1 MAAQKTQNNPPGKW
15 VLPQTPSPGSK
26 LPCAHFCH
34 KSIFAMPI
42 LLNLLL
48 FILLVAVTSYAPAA
62 NAQWQVNENA
72 RSETGA
78 LIRTAYTHND
88 AGYSLEVYKDTA
100 AAIRL
105 RFSLANGLFGLIK
118 EACPTYQIDSG
129 TPANRS
135 INDAPCLSGDTWAEF
150 ILGHIRDNQIESP
163 LLLSVLNG
171 NAIIFRFRL
180 ANGDYR
186 ESTIS
191 LAGSKRSMTS
201 VIGENI
207 SVRAQ

>member
-1 MAAQKTQNNPPGKW
+1 MAAQKTPNKQRSRPA
-15 VLPQTPSPGSK
+15 LPFSGCK
-26 LPCAHFCH
+26 LSCATSCN
-34 KSIFAMPI
+34 KSLFALPL
-42 LLNLLL
+42 LLNLL
-48 FILLVAVTSYAPAA
+48 IVTVWMAVAAYAPVAH
-62 NAQWQVNENA
+62 AQWQVNENA
-72 RSETGA
+72 RSATGA
-78 LIRTAYTHND
+78 LIRTAYTHNE

-118 EACPTYQIDSG
+118 EACPTYQIDNG

-150 ILGHIRDNQIESP
+150 ILGQINDNQIQSA

-171 NAIIFRFRL
+171 NTINFRFRL
-180 ANGDYR
+180 TNGDYR

-207 SVRAQ
+207 SVRAR